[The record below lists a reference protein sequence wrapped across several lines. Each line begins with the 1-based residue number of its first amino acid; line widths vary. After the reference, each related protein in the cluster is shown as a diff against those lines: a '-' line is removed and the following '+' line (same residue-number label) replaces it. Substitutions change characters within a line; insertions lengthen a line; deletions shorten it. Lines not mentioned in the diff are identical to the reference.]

1 MAYQTNVQNPAAIR
15 LGSCKLEVEDHP
27 GAFTDMVDVGI
38 LKGAKLVLTRE
49 SITIQPDNAPE
60 VDVSDQITGAE
71 VTATLHEWTLATL
84 EKLGLGTVTPTT
96 TTPVSGK
103 TLVVASGAWDYSKF
117 IPVTDQPSASITSVA
132 GSTNPVLVAGTDYH
146 VITDDEG
153 VTGIIVLD
161 SVTVTT
167 KDQALTVTYGYTPI
181 ESKTI
186 KLGGKGSTPKYIAV
200 QMTNTNAAGKKY
212 RYQLFK
218 VKLSSNFE
226 HTFTADAGG
235 EPAGIPITLTA
246 RPDPALPDD
255 ENVIQIYDEQAV

>member
-1 MAYQTNVQNPAAIR
+1 MTFQTEVQNPASIR
-15 LGSCKLEVEDHP
+15 LGSCKLEIESHP
-27 GAFTDMVDVGI
+27 GTFASMTDVGI
-38 LKGAKLVLTRE
+38 LKGAKLTVNRE

-103 TLVVASGAWDYSKF
+103 TLVVASGAWDYSEF
-117 IPVTDQPSASITSVA
+117 IPVTDQPSASITSVV
-132 GSTNPVLVAGTDYH
+132 GSTNPVLVAGTDYY

-153 VTGIIVLD
+153 VTGIVVLD
-161 SVTVTT
+161 SDTVTT
-167 KDQALTVTYGYTPI
+167 AAQVLTITYGYTPI
-181 ESKTI
+181 ESKSIT
-186 KLGGKGSTPKYIAV
+186 LGGKGLTPKYVSV

-212 RYQLFK
+212 RYRLFK
-218 VKLSSNFE
+218 ARLTSNFE
-226 HTFTADAGG
+226 HTFTADSGG

-246 RPDPALPDD
+246 RPDPTLDD
-255 ENVIQIYDEQAV
+255 GENVIQIYDEQAV

>member
-1 MAYQTNVQNPAAIR
+1 MTFQTSVQNPAAIR
-15 LGSCKLEVEDHP
+15 LGSCKLEVEDYP
-27 GAFTDMVDVGI
+27 GMFTSMTDVGI

-71 VTATLHEWTLATL
+71 VTATLHEWTLETL
-84 EKLGLGTVTPTT
+84 EKLGLGTVTTVNGA
-96 TTPVSGK
+96 PVSGAVL
-103 TLVVASGAWDYSKF
+103 TVASGAWAYAKF

-132 GSTNPVLVAGTDYH
+132 GSKDGALTVNVDFY

-153 VTGIIVLD
+153 VTGIVVLD
-161 SVTVTT
+161 SDTVTT
-167 KDQALTVTYGYTPI
+167 TAQVLTITYGYTPI
-181 ESKTI
+181 ASKTI

-212 RYQLFK
+212 RYRLFK
-218 VKLSSNFE
+218 AKLSSNFE
-226 HTFTADAGG
+226 HTFTADSGG
-235 EPAGIPITLTA
+235 EPAGIPIVLTA
-246 RPDPALPDD
+246 RPDPTLDEA

>member
-1 MAYQTNVQNPAAIR
+1 MTFQTSVQNPAAIR

-71 VTATLHEWTLATL
+71 VTATLHEWTLETL
-84 EKLGLGTVTPTT
+84 EKLGLGTVTTVT
-96 TTPVSGK
+96 ATPVSGQ
-103 TLVVASGAWDYSKF
+103 TLVVASGAWDYSTF
-117 IPVTDQPSASITSVA
+117 IPVTDQPSASIASVA
-132 GSTNPVLVAGTDYH
+132 GSTNTVLVDGTDYH

-153 VTGIIVLD
+153 VTGIVVLD
-161 SVTVTT
+161 SETVTT

-186 KLGGKGSTPKYIAV
+186 KLGGKGDTPKYIAV

-212 RYQLFK
+212 RYRLFK
-218 VKLSSNFE
+218 AKLSSNFE
-226 HTFTADAGG
+226 HTFTSDAGG

>member
-15 LGSCKLEVEDHP
+15 IGSCKLDVEDYP
-27 GAFTDMVDVGI
+27 GTFVSMTDVGI
-38 LKGAKLVLTRE
+38 LKGAKLTVNRE

-84 EKLGLGTVTPTT
+84 EKLGLGTVTATT
-96 TTPVSGK
+96 TNPVSGQ
-103 TLVVASGAWDYSKF
+103 TLVVASGAWDYSTF
-117 IPVTDQPSASITSVA
+117 IPVTDQPSATIASVA
-132 GSTNPVLVAGTDYH
+132 GSTNPTLVAGTDYH

-153 VTGIIVLD
+153 VTGIVVLD
-161 SVTVTT
+161 SQTVTT
-167 KDQALTVTYGYTPI
+167 AAQALTITYGYTPI
-181 ESKTI
+181 ASKTI
-186 KLGGKGSTPKYIAV
+186 NLGGKGTTPKYIAV

-212 RYQLFK
+212 RYRLFK

-226 HTFTADAGG
+226 HTFTADASG

-246 RPDPALPDD
+246 RPDPTLDEA

>member
-1 MAYQTNVQNPAAIR
+1 MTFQTSVQNPAAIR

-27 GAFTDMVDVGI
+27 GAFTDMTDVGI
-38 LKGAKLVLTRE
+38 LKGAKLTVNRE

-84 EKLGLGTVTPTT
+84 EKLGLGTVTTETGDPA
-96 TTPVSGK
+96 SGK
-103 TLVVASGAWDYSKF
+103 VLNVASGAWDYSTF
-117 IPVTDQPSASITSVA
+117 IPVTDQPSAAIASVS
-132 GSTNPVLVAGTDYH
+132 GSEDSTLTLDTDYM
-146 VITDDEG
+146 VITDENG
-153 VTGIIVLD
+153 VTGIIVLE
-161 SVTVTT
+161 SVNLTT
-167 KDQALTVTYGYTPI
+167 TAQVLTITYGYTPI
-181 ESKTI
+181 ISKAIT
-186 KLGGKGSTPKYIAV
+186 LGGAGTTPKYIAV

-212 RYQLFK
+212 RYRLFK

-226 HTFTADAGG
+226 HTFTADSGG

-246 RPDPALPDD
+246 RPDPTLPDD

>member
-1 MAYQTNVQNPAAIR
+1 MTFQTSVQNPAAIR

-27 GAFTDMVDVGI
+27 GAFASMTDVGI
-38 LKGAKLVLTRE
+38 LKGAKLTVNRE

-84 EKLGLGTVTPTT
+84 EKLGLGTVTTVT

-103 TLVVASGAWDYSKF
+103 VLNVASGAWNYSTF
-117 IPVTDQPSASITSVA
+117 IPVTDQPSASIASVV
-132 GSTNPVLVAGTDYH
+132 GSTNPALVVGTDYH

-153 VTGIIVLD
+153 VTGIVVLD
-161 SVTVTT
+161 SGTVSTAA
-167 KDQALTVTYGYTPI
+167 QVLTITYGYTPI
-181 ESKTI
+181 ASKTI
-186 KLGGKGSTPKYIAV
+186 KLGGQGSTPKYIAV

-212 RYQLFK
+212 RYRLFK

-226 HTFTADAGG
+226 HTFTADSGG
-235 EPAGIPITLTA
+235 EPAGIPIVLTA
-246 RPDPALPDD
+246 RPDPSIADD

>member
-15 LGSCKLEVEDHP
+15 IGSCKIEVEDYP
-27 GAFTDMVDVGI
+27 GAFADMVDVGI
-38 LKGAKLVLTRE
+38 LKGAKLTVNRQ

-60 VDVSDQITGAE
+60 VDVADQITGAE
-71 VTATLHEWTLATL
+71 VTATLHEWTLETL
-84 EKLGLGTVTPTT
+84 EKLGLGTVTTVT
-96 TTPVSGK
+96 ATPVSGQ
-103 TLVVASGAWDYSKF
+103 TLNVASGAWDYSTF
-117 IPVTDQPSASITSVA
+117 IPVTDQPSATIASVA
-132 GSTNPVLVAGTDYH
+132 GSTDPTLVAGTDYH

-153 VTGIIVLD
+153 VTGIVVLD
-161 SVTVTT
+161 SGTVTT
-167 KDQALTVTYGYTPI
+167 TAQALTITYGYTPI

-200 QMTNTNAAGKKY
+200 QLTNTNAAGKKY
-212 RYQLFK
+212 RYRLFRA
-218 VKLSSNFE
+218 KLSSNFE
-226 HTFTADAGG
+226 HTFTADASG

>member
-1 MAYQTNVQNPAAIR
+1 MTFQTSVQNPAAIR
-15 LGSCKLEVEDHP
+15 LGSCKLEVEDYP
-27 GAFTDMVDVGI
+27 GTFASMTDVGI
-38 LKGAKLVLTRE
+38 LKGAKLTVNRE

-84 EKLGLGTVTPTT
+84 EKLGLGTVTIVTT
-96 TTPVSGK
+96 APVSGK
-103 TLVVASGAWDYSKF
+103 VLNVASGAWDFSTF
-117 IPVTDQPSASITSVA
+117 IPVTDQPSASIASVV
-132 GSTNPVLVAGTDYH
+132 GSTNPSLVAGTDYH

-153 VTGIIVLD
+153 VTGIVVLD
-161 SVTVTT
+161 SDTVTT
-167 KDQALTVTYGYTPI
+167 DAQALTITYGYTPI
-181 ESKTI
+181 ASKTI

-218 VKLSSNFE
+218 ARLSSNFE

-246 RPDPALPDD
+246 RPDPARPDG

>member
-1 MAYQTNVQNPAAIR
+1 MTFQTSVQNPAAIR
-15 LGSCKLEVEDHP
+15 IGSCKLEVEDYP
-27 GAFTDMVDVGI
+27 GTFTSMTDVGI

-71 VTATLHEWTLATL
+71 VTATLHEWTLKTL
-84 EKLGLGTVTPTT
+84 EKLGLGTVTTVT
-96 TTPVSGK
+96 ATPVSGQ
-103 TLVVASGAWDYSKF
+103 TLNVASGAWDYSTF
-117 IPVTDQPSASITSVA
+117 IPVTDQPSASIASVV
-132 GSTNPVLVAGTDYH
+132 GSTNPTLVAGTDYH

-153 VTGIIVLD
+153 VTGIVVLD
-161 SVTVTT
+161 SVTVTPT
-167 KDQALTVTYGYTPI
+167 AQVLTIPYGYTPI
-181 ESKTI
+181 ASKTI
-186 KLGGKGSTPKYIAV
+186 KLGGKGSPPKYVAV

-212 RYQLFK
+212 RYRLFK

-226 HTFTADAGG
+226 HTFTADGGG

-246 RPDPALPDD
+246 RPDPTLPDD

>member
-1 MAYQTNVQNPAAIR
+1 
-15 LGSCKLEVEDHP
+15 
-27 GAFTDMVDVGI
+27 
-38 LKGAKLVLTRE
+38 
-49 SITIQPDNAPE
+49 
-60 VDVSDQITGAE
+60 
-71 VTATLHEWTLATL
+71 LHEWTLATL
-84 EKLGLGTVTPTT
+84 AKLGIGSVTTET
-96 TTPVSGK
+96 GTPVSGK

-117 IPVTDQPSASITSVA
+117 IPVTDQPSATVASVS
-132 GSTNPVLVAGTDYH
+132 GSVDGALASGTDYH
-146 VITDDEG
+146 VVTNTAG
-153 VTGIIVLD
+153 VTGIVVLD
-161 SVTVTT
+161 SVKLTT
-167 KDQALTVTYGYTPI
+167 ESQVLTITYGYTPI
-181 ESKTI
+181 ASKSI

-212 RYQLFK
+212 RYRLFK

>member
-1 MAYQTNVQNPAAIR
+1 MTFQTSVQNPAAIR
-15 LGSCKLEVEDHP
+15 IGSCKLEVEDHP
-27 GAFTDMVDVGI
+27 GSFADMIDVGI
-38 LKGAKLVLTRE
+38 LKGTKLVLNRQT
-49 SITIQPDNAPE
+49 ITIQPDNAPE
-60 VDVSDQITGAE
+60 VEVSDQIVGAE

-84 EKLGLGTVTPTT
+84 EKLGLGTVTTVT
-96 TTPVSGK
+96 ATPVSGK

-117 IPVTDQPSASITSVA
+117 IPVTDQPSATVASVS
-132 GSTNPVLVAGTDYH
+132 GSVDGALASGTDYH
-146 VITDDEG
+146 VVTNTAG
-153 VTGIIVLD
+153 VTGIVVLD
-161 SVTVTT
+161 SVKLTT
-167 KDQALTVTYGYTPI
+167 ESQVLTITYGYTPI
-181 ESKTI
+181 ASKTI

-212 RYQLFK
+212 RYRLFK
-218 VKLSSNFE
+218 ARLTSNFE

>member
-1 MAYQTNVQNPAAIR
+1 MTFQTSVQNPAAIR

-27 GAFTDMVDVGI
+27 GAFTDMTDVGI
-38 LKGAKLVLTRE
+38 LKGAKLTVNRE

-84 EKLGLGTVTPTT
+84 EKLGLGTVTTVT
-96 TTPVSGK
+96 AAPVSGQ
-103 TLVVASGAWDYSKF
+103 TLNVASGAWNYSTF

-132 GSTNPVLVAGTDYH
+132 GSTNPTLVDGTDYH
-146 VITDDEG
+146 VITDETG
-153 VTGIIVLD
+153 VTGIVVLD
-161 SVTVTT
+161 SGAVTT
-167 KDQALTVTYGYTPI
+167 AAQALTITYSYTPI
-181 ESKTI
+181 ASKTI

-200 QMTNTNAAGKKY
+200 QMTNTNAASKKY
-212 RYQLFK
+212 RYRLFRA
-218 VKLSSNFE
+218 KLSSNFE
-226 HTFTADAGG
+226 HTFTADASG

-246 RPDPALPDD
+246 RPDPTLPDD

>member
-15 LGSCKLEVEDHP
+15 IGSCKLEVEDHP

-84 EKLGLGTVTPTT
+84 EKLGLGTVTAETGDPA
-96 TTPVSGK
+96 SGK
-103 TLVVASGAWDYSKF
+103 VLNVASGAWDYSKF
-117 IPVTDQPSASITSVA
+117 IPVTDQPSASIASVA
-132 GSTNPVLVAGTDYH
+132 GSTNSVLVAGTDYH

-153 VTGIIVLD
+153 VTGIVVLD

-167 KDQALTVTYGYTPI
+167 KDQALTITYGYTPI

-212 RYQLFK
+212 RYRLFK

-246 RPDPALPDD
+246 RPDPDLPDD

>member
-1 MAYQTNVQNPAAIR
+1 MTFQTSVQNPAAIR

-27 GAFTDMVDVGI
+27 GAFASMTDVGI
-38 LKGAKLVLTRE
+38 LKGAKLTVNRE

-84 EKLGLGTVTPTT
+84 EKLGLGTVTTVT
-96 TTPVSGK
+96 GDPVNSK
-103 TLVVASGAWDYSKF
+103 VLNVASGAWDYSTF
-117 IPVTDQPSASITSVA
+117 IPVTDQPSATIASVA
-132 GSTNPVLVAGTDYH
+132 GSTNPTLVVGTDYH

-153 VTGIIVLD
+153 VTGIVVLD
-161 SVTVTT
+161 SQTVTT
-167 KDQALTVTYGYTPI
+167 TAQALTITYDYTPI

-212 RYQLFK
+212 RYRLFK

-226 HTFTADAGG
+226 HTFTADSGG

-246 RPDPALPDD
+246 RPDPTLPDD

>member
-1 MAYQTNVQNPAAIR
+1 MTFQTSVQNPDAIR
-15 LGSCKLEVEDHP
+15 IGSCKLEVEDYP
-27 GAFTDMVDVGI
+27 GTFTSMINVGI
-38 LKGAKLVLTRE
+38 LKGAKLTVNRQ

-71 VTATLHEWTLATL
+71 VTATLHEWTLETL
-84 EKLGLGTVTPTT
+84 EKLGLGTVTTVT
-96 TTPVSGK
+96 GTAVSGK
-103 TLVVASGAWDYSKF
+103 VLNIASGAWGYSQF
-117 IPVTDQPSASITSVA
+117 IPVTDQPSATIASVA
-132 GSTNPVLVAGTDYH
+132 GSTDSTLVAGTDYH
-146 VITDDEG
+146 VIADEKG

-161 SVTVTT
+161 TEKLTT
-167 KDQALTVTYGYTPI
+167 TAQALTITYGYTPI
-181 ESKTI
+181 ASKAI

-212 RYQLFK
+212 RYRLFK

-226 HTFTADAGG
+226 HTFTADASG

-246 RPDPALPDD
+246 RPDPALDEA

>member
-1 MAYQTNVQNPAAIR
+1 MTFQTSVQNPAAIR

-117 IPVTDQPSASITSVA
+117 IPVTDQPSASIASVA
-132 GSTNPVLVAGTDYH
+132 GSTNTALVDGTDYH

-153 VTGIIVLD
+153 VTGIVVLD
-161 SVTVTT
+161 SDTVTT
-167 KDQALTVTYGYTPI
+167 DAQVLTITYGYTPI
-181 ESKTI
+181 ASKTI
-186 KLGGKGSTPKYIAV
+186 KLGGKGATPKYLAV

-212 RYQLFK
+212 RYRLFK
-218 VKLSSNFE
+218 AKLSSNFE
-226 HTFTADAGG
+226 HTFTSDAGG
-235 EPAGIPITLTA
+235 DPAGIPITLTA
-246 RPDPALPDD
+246 RPDPTLDD
-255 ENVIQIYDEQAV
+255 GENVIQIYDEQAV

>member
-1 MAYQTNVQNPAAIR
+1 MTFQTSVQNPAAIR
-15 LGSCKLEVEDHP
+15 LGSCKLEVEDYP
-27 GAFTDMVDVGI
+27 GEFASMTDVGI
-38 LKGAKLVLTRE
+38 LKGAKLTVNRE

-84 EKLGLGTVTPTT
+84 EKLGLGTVTTVT
-96 TTPVSGK
+96 AAPVNGQ
-103 TLVVASGAWDYSKF
+103 TLNVASGAWDFSTF
-117 IPVTDQPSASITSVA
+117 IPVTDQPSASIASVV
-132 GSTNPVLVAGTDYH
+132 GSTNPSLVAGTDYH

-161 SVTVTT
+161 TATVTT
-167 KDQALTVTYGYTPI
+167 TTQVLTITYGYTPI
-181 ESKTI
+181 ASKII
-186 KLGGKGSTPKYIAV
+186 KLGGKGSIPKYIAV

-212 RYQLFK
+212 RYRLFK
-218 VKLSSNFE
+218 AKLSSNFE
-226 HTFTADAGG
+226 HTFTADASG

-246 RPDPALPDD
+246 RPDPTLPDD